1 MTMRPIVAGV
11 DQSPQAIAAAA
22 FAWRIAQAAGT
33 ECYLVHGARPIFRSA
48 AAAEYLGDLNQLIQ
62 QQLDATQLGLQASI
76 EHRLPPEALARL
88 EVRSGR
94 GAAAVTQ
101 AAREH
106 QAGLIVLGGKHHSA
120 LGRWMGGSTAHHVVR
135 TTDIPLLVTGE
146 RPGPMA
152 RILVA
157 ADLSYAVRPTF
168 EAAVRM
174 AGLFDATLRVVH
186 AVEPLPVLAEVPM
199 VLDEEAFY
207 HDSVEQFERCVQP
220 LLAET
225 PADTVVRRGFAADV
239 IVSAVADW
247 GADLVVVGSHGKG
260 WMDRLLLGSTT
271 ERLLDQLPASLLV
284 VPVPLPPGEVRAG
297 VAQRSARRGRQPEKP
312 TIGTGSGESG

>member
-1 MTMRPIVAGV
+1 MTWKPIVVGV
-11 DQSPQAIAAAA
+11 DQSPQALAAAA
-22 FAWRIAQAAGT
+22 FAWHIAQAAKT
-33 ECYLVHGARPIFRSA
+33 DCYLVHGARPIFRSA
-48 AAAEYLGDLNQLIQ
+48 AAAEYLGDLNVLIE
-62 QQLDATQLGLQASI
+62 QQLEATRLGLQATI
-76 EHRLPPEALARL
+76 ERALPPEALGRL
-88 EVRSGR
+88 EIRSGR
-94 GAAAVTQ
+94 GAAVVTE
-101 AAREH
+101 AAREL

-146 RPGPMA
+146 QPGSIS

-168 EAAVRM
+168 EVA
-174 AGLFDATLRVVH
+174 AGLAQLFGATLRVVH
-186 AVEPLPVLAEVPM
+186 AVEPLPVFAELPM

-207 HDSVEQFERCVQP
+207 RDSAEQFERCIEP
-220 LLAET
+220 LLDGAPAESL
-225 PADTVVRRGFAADV
+225 VRRGYAAD
-239 IVSAVADW
+239 IIGSEVAQW

-284 VPVPLPPGEVRAG
+284 VPVPVPPGERKAG
-297 VAQRSARRGRQPEKP
+297 RVGRGARRVQRPAP
-312 TIGTGSGESG
+312 HGSSVT

>member
-1 MTMRPIVAGV
+1 
-11 DQSPQAIAAAA
+11 
-22 FAWRIAQAAGT
+22 
-33 ECYLVHGARPIFRSA
+33 
-48 AAAEYLGDLNQLIQ
+48 LNQLMQ
-62 QQLDATQLGLQASI
+62 QQLDAALLGLQATI
-76 EHRLPPEALARL
+76 ERSLPPEALRQL

-101 AAREH
+101 AARDH

-146 RPGPMA
+146 RLGPMT

-168 EAAVRM
+168 EVAVRM
-174 AGLFDATLRVVH
+174 ARLFGATLRVVH

-207 HDSVEQFERCVQP
+207 RDSVEQFGRCVEP
-220 LLAET
+220 LLAEA
-225 PADTVVRRGFAADV
+225 PAETLVRRGFAADV

-247 GADLVVVGSHGKG
+247 RADLVVVGSHGKG

-284 VPVPLPPGEVRAG
+284 VPVPAPPGESRRALVG
-297 VAQRSARRGRQPEKP
+297 RARRSAEP
-312 TIGTGSGESG
+312 SGAS

>member
-1 MTMRPIVAGV
+1 MAMKPIVAGV
-11 DQSPQAIAAAA
+11 DQSPQAIAAAE
-22 FAWRIAQAAGT
+22 FAWRTAQAAGT
-33 ECYLVHGARPIFRSA
+33 ECYLVHGARPMFRSS
-48 AAAEYLGDLNQLIQ
+48 AAAEYLGDLNHLIQ
-62 QQLDATQLGLQASI
+62 QQLDATLLGLHAAI
-76 EHRLPPEALARL
+76 EHALPPEALARL

-146 RPGPMA
+146 RLTSVA

-168 EAAVRM
+168 EAALRVAR
-174 AGLFDATLRVVH
+174 LFGAALRVVH

-207 HDSVEQFERCVQP
+207 RDSADQFQRCLQP
-220 LLAET
+220 LLADAPAET
-225 PADTVVRRGFAADV
+225 QVQRGFAADV

-247 GADLVVVGSHGKG
+247 QADLVVVGSHGKG
-260 WMDRLLLGSTT
+260 WIDRLLLGSTT

-284 VPVPLPPGEVRAG
+284 VPVPAPPGESRHTLMG
-297 VAQRSARRGRQPEKP
+297 RARRAEPSSA
-312 TIGTGSGESG
+312 T